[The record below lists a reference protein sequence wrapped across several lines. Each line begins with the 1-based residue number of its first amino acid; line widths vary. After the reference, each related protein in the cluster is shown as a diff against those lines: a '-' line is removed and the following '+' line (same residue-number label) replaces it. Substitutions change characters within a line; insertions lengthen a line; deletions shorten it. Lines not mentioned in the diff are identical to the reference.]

1 MTVAE
6 KTSDINLNINETLE
20 IMKQLFLRWQYVKIA
35 VTVVLIWYAYYQ
47 IKRFNN
53 AEGDT
58 VDEIIKNQN
67 KVKFQTKIL
76 IGSGNGI
83 LTYFS
88 MLWSGTILGL
98 IFYYSSKK

>member
-1 MTVAE
+1 MA
-6 KTSDINLNINETLE
+6 LE

-53 AEGDT
+53 PEGDT

-67 KVKFQTKIL
+67 KLNFKQK
-76 IGSGNGI
+76 
-83 LTYFS
+83 Y
-88 MLWSGTILGL
+88 
-98 IFYYSSKK
+98 